1 MRSAREH
8 SIASAVSVREL
19 RVLEEVTHRPRV
31 SQRQLADRL
40 GVALGAT
47 NVIIRRLADQGYIRA
62 SKVGWRRWSYAITAR
77 GVSHKALLAQGVVEQ
92 FLSRYS
98 WFRSIVQAELEQAG
112 LSGRSRVAIVGSE
125 EMSEL
130 IYLALTDLG
139 VENVCFYS
147 TPVPEDGPG
156 PVDGTKPVDGTRA
169 EIAPGR
175 ELLGRPVRSPDA
187 IGDAIGAGEHD
198 VVVVATAG
206 NPAALVAEL
215 IKNGVAEERLV
226 TLSGGPSLGAG
237 LEN

>member
-1 MRSAREH
+1 
-8 SIASAVSVREL
+8 
-19 RVLEEVTHRPRV
+19 LEEVSHRPDV

-47 NVIIRRLADQGYIRA
+47 NVLIRRLADQGYIQA

-92 FLSRYS
+92 FLSRYAS
-98 WFRSIVQAELEQAG
+98 FRSSVQSELEQAG
-112 LSGRSRVAIVGSE
+112 LTGRSRVAIVGSE

-139 VENVCFYS
+139 VESIFFYS
-147 TPVPEDGPG
+147 IPVTVEGSEADIGS
-156 PVDGTKPVDGTRA
+156 K
-169 EIAPGR
+169 R
-175 ELLGRPVRSPDA
+175 ELLGRPVRSTDA

-206 NPAALVAEL
+206 NPAALVAGL
-215 IKNGVAEERLV
+215 IKNGVARERLV
-226 TLSGGPSLGAG
+226 TLSGGMVGELSETPAPS
-237 LEN
+237 

>member
-8 SIASAVSVREL
+8 SIASAVSLREL
-19 RVLEEVTHRPRV
+19 RVLEEVSHRPDV

-47 NVIIRRLADQGYIRA
+47 NVLIRRLADQGYIRA

-98 WFRSIVQAELEQAG
+98 SFRSIVQSELKQAG
-112 LSGRSRVAIVGSE
+112 ITPRSRVAVAGSE

-130 IYLALTDLG
+130 IYLALTDLR
-139 VENVCFYS
+139 VESVCFYS
-147 TPVPEDGPG
+147 TPVSVDGPEA
-156 PVDGTKPVDGTRA
+156 DIGTR
-169 EIAPGR
+169 R
-175 ELLGRPVRSPDA
+175 ELLGRPVRSPNA

-198 VVVVATAG
+198 VVVVAATG

-215 IKNGVAEERLV
+215 IKNGIAEERLV